1 MLGVSLG
8 DTVATASLVYSRL
21 GEVKYKALT
30 EVELLKEARQLVVK
44 TRNKLVHRLKL
55 GTMVQGGNEP
65 ITRPGCS
72 QWRGRVGSRWIARP
86 ARGRLTARTRWS
98 STT

>member
-1 MLGVSLG
+1 MLGVFLG

-21 GEVKYKALT
+21 GDVALT

-55 GTMVQGGNEP
+55 GTMVQGGNEL
-65 ITRPGCS
+65 ITRPGCG
-72 QWRGRVGSRWIARP
+72 QWQGRVGSRWIARP

-98 STT
+98 LTT